1 VPPAGIAVVQSAIDG
16 LFSSYLRRRGKQ
28 RWCDKSL
35 DSHMYADML
44 AQAYP
49 RAKFIC
55 LYRHCMDVIASGTE
69 ACPWGL
75 HRFGFDPFAAQY
87 PGNNVAGIGAYWHSC
102 GQQILKFEE
111 GHAASC
117 PGSGMRIW

>member
-1 VPPAGIAVVQSAIDG
+1 
-16 LFSSYLRRRGKQ
+16 
-28 RWCDKSL
+28 
-35 DSHMYADML
+35 ML

-49 RAKFIC
+49 RANFIC